1 MKKNLVFAV
10 LFLTVLS
17 SAADVSAVD
26 VAVDLSSAPGRSCQ
40 PKFSAVSHNVGVAET
55 LTPTGDW
62 AFRFKVTKPWNGEL
76 PQWPSVNLKAGISD
90 WSKYDRLVIDVYND
104 SVGGDALSMFISEP
118 HGRIQNGLNPRSLAL
133 SDFGYNRW
141 VIPLARHWPST
152 CRSNNIGR
160 VHLFMTTPNSA
171 DVYVSGFYLLKPG
184 ETAPEVSAGF
194 MKEKIEP
201 AKKRAEAARRERR
214 RASLEK
220 FVASCR
226 AAGQKGDV
234 CWVGKATSMDKVMPR
249 TNFDASGADTFSLK
263 LARGEYESLQVLVM
277 PAGGDLEDV
286 SVEVSDLR
294 RERSGIADW
303 LRACDKLPSSAFK
316 SSPVGYVR
324 TVNPAPYRSGSN
336 VATNLPGG
344 YYRKAIP
351 SVTGWHPDTVLDYL
365 DRATVKGDD
374 LQSFWVRLKCPRD
387 QRAGIYRGV
396 LRVSGRGWRKEFPL
410 VVRVYGFSVPAK
422 SPLPMAITF
431 GPGPSLQFADAAQLK
446 LADELRKD
454 PLSPVNQWKKHEALW
469 GDFLAGYYITMDN
482 LYHRGDKVR
491 WDVLKKLQGE
501 GRLGL
506 FNLGYWSY
514 PHKLDSESKRKWLA
528 DVKKRLAPAYEKARE
543 LGRFS
548 HAYLYGCDEVHSNYF
563 SNIKWA
569 LGQLKREFPG
579 VPVFTTAYDRG
590 FGIGTPLSQM
600 DWFTPTTDMYDRDL
614 ARIPASRAAG
624 HQVWWYIACGQQAPR
639 ANLFVEGQP
648 VEARQLMGAQTVKYR
663 PDGFLYYQVS
673 IWNSHR
679 CISGADTFTDWEPR
693 SWTRFHGDGSWFCCG
708 PDGTPL
714 ATLRIE
720 NFRDGLEDYAY
731 AMEYERRTGRK
742 CEVPAEVCRSVW
754 QYSDDPAVIYA
765 WRDRIAEEI
774 ERAGAK

>member
-1 MKKNLVFAV
+1 MKKRIVFSVPFFAAAVFA
-10 LFLTVLS
+10 
-17 SAADVSAVD
+17 AD
-26 VAVDLSSAPGRSCQ
+26 VAVDLSSAVGRSAQ
-40 PKFSAVSHNVGVAET
+40 PKFSAVSYNVGVAES

-62 AFRFKVTKPWNGEL
+62 SFRFKVTKPWNGEL
-76 PQWPSVNLKAGISD
+76 PQWPSVNLKPAVSD

-104 SVGGDALSMFISEP
+104 SIGGDALSMFISEP
-118 HGRIQNGLNPRSLAL
+118 GGRIQNGLSPRSLAL

-152 CRSNNIGR
+152 CKSNNIGR
-160 VHLFMTTPNSA
+160 VHLFMSTPNSA
-171 DVYVSGFYLLKPG
+171 DIYVSGFYLLKPG
-184 ETAPEVSAGF
+184 ETAPEVSDRF

-201 AKKRAEAARRERR
+201 AKIRAEAARKERR
-214 RASLEK
+214 RSSMEK

-249 TNFDASGADTFSLK
+249 TNFDVAGADAFSLK

-277 PAGGDLEDV
+277 PSEGDLEDV

-294 RERSGIADW
+294 RERGGVADW
-303 LRACDKLPSSAFK
+303 FRSRDTLPASAFK

-344 YYRKAIP
+344 YFRKAVP
-351 SVTGWHPDTVLDYL
+351 SITGWHPDTVLDYL
-365 DRATVKGDD
+365 DRAAVKGDD
-374 LQSFWVRLKCPRD
+374 LQSFWVRLKCPGD

-396 LRVSGRGWRKEFPL
+396 LRVAGRGWRKEFPL
-410 VVRVYGFSVPAK
+410 TVRVYGFSVPAK

-431 GPGPSLQFADAAQLK
+431 GPGPSLQFADAEQLK
-446 LADELRKD
+446 LADKLRKD
-454 PLSPVNQWKKHEALW
+454 PLSPINQWKKHEALW
-469 GDFLAGYYITMDN
+469 GDFLADYYITMDN
-482 LYHRGDKVR
+482 LYHRGNTVR

-506 FNLGYWSY
+506 FNLGYWDY
-514 PHKLDSESKRKWLA
+514 PRSLDGESKKKWI
-528 DVKKRLAPAYEKARE
+528 DTVKKRFRPNYEKAKE
-543 LGRFS
+543 LGLFP
-548 HAYLYGCDEVHSNYF
+548 HAYLYGCDEVHSNHF
-563 SNIKWA
+563 ASIKWA
-569 LGQLKREFPG
+569 IAQLKREFPG
-579 VPVFTTAYDRG
+579 VPIFTTAYDRG
-590 FGIGTPLSQM
+590 FGMGTPLSQM
-600 DWFTPTTDMYDRDL
+600 DWFTPTTDMYEKDL
-614 ARIPASRAAG
+614 ERIPASRAAG

-679 CISGADTFTDWEPR
+679 CISGPDTFTDWEPR

-731 AMEYERRTGRK
+731 AMEYERITGRK
-742 CEVPAEVCRSVW
+742 CEVPPEVCRSVW

-765 WRDRIAEEI
+765 WRDRIAEAI
-774 ERAGAK
+774 ELAGSR

>member
-1 MKKNLVFAV
+1 MKSHLVFAV
-10 LFLTVLS
+10 PFF
-17 SAADVSAVD
+17 SAAVFAAD
-26 VAVDLSSAPGRSCQ
+26 VAVDLSSAAGRSAQ
-40 PKFSAVSHNVGVAET
+40 PKFSAVSYDVGVAET

-76 PQWPSVNLKAGISD
+76 PQWPSVNLKPAISD
-90 WSKYDRLVIDVYND
+90 WSEYDRLVIDVYND
-104 SVGGDALSMFISEP
+104 SVGGDALSMFISGP
-118 HGRIQNGLNPRSLAL
+118 HGRIQNGLSARSLSL

-141 VIPLARHWPST
+141 VVPLARHWPST
-152 CRSNNIGR
+152 CKSNDIGR
-160 VHLFMTTPNSA
+160 VHLFMSTPNSA
-171 DVYVSGFYLLKPG
+171 DIYVSGFYLLKPG
-184 ETAPEVSAGF
+184 ETAPEVSEKF

-201 AKKRAEAARRERR
+201 ARIRAEAVRRERR
-214 RASLEK
+214 RSSMEK

-249 TNFDASGADTFSLK
+249 NNFDVAGADAFSLK

-277 PAGGDLEDV
+277 PAEGDLEDV
-286 SVEVSDLR
+286 SVEVSDLK
-294 RERSGIADW
+294 RERAGFADW
-303 LRACDKLPSSAFK
+303 LRSRDTLPSSAFK
-316 SSPVGYVR
+316 SSPVGYSR
-324 TVNPAPYRSGSN
+324 TVNPAPYRSGCN

-344 YYRKAIP
+344 YYRKAVP
-351 SVTGWHPDTVLDYL
+351 SIVGWHPDTVLDYL
-365 DRATVKGDD
+365 DRAAVKGDD
-374 LQSFWVRLKCPRD
+374 LQSFWVRLKCPGD

-410 VVRVYGFSVPAK
+410 SVRVYGFSVPAK

-431 GPGPSLQFADAAQLK
+431 GPGPSLQFADAEQLK
-446 LADELRKD
+446 LADKLRKD
-454 PLSPVNQWKKHEALW
+454 PLSPINQWKKHEALW
-469 GDFLAGYYITMDN
+469 GDFLADYYITMDS
-482 LYHRGDKVR
+482 LYHRGNTVR

-506 FNLGYWSY
+506 FNLGYWDY
-514 PHKLDSESKRKWLA
+514 PRSLDGESKKKWIDA
-528 DVKKRLAPAYEKARE
+528 VKKRFRPNYEKAKE
-543 LGRFS
+543 LGLFP
-548 HAYLYGCDEVHSNYF
+548 HAYLYGCDEVHSNHF
-563 SNIKWA
+563 ASIKWA
-569 LGQLKREFPG
+569 IAQLKREFPG
-579 VPVFTTAYDRG
+579 VPIFTTAYDRG
-590 FGIGTPLSQM
+590 FGMGTPLSQM
-600 DWFTPTTDMYDRDL
+600 DWFTPTTDMYEKDL
-614 ARIPASRAAG
+614 ERIPASRAAG

-679 CISGADTFTDWEPR
+679 CISGDSTFTDWDPR

-731 AMEYERRTGRK
+731 AMEYERRTGKK

-774 ERAGAK
+774 ERAGEK